1 MKAKNIGLIMKK
13 DLKGLGHERTIL
25 LAILLQLF
33 IALFS
38 SFLMVGLTS
47 MYDPSALSRYSTTH
61 YHIGYSGNDSDL
73 RDLLAS
79 DPSLRV
85 YDMELAPALQSL
97 KERKLAA
104 VVYVPDTKPDAAEPV
119 KITLYTIKN
128 DLQAAVVDVKLKEQ
142 FVKYE
147 GELRQVRADRIDE
160 EPIPLDIPTSNGGSD
175 FYEFVYGLL
184 IPLLVIMPAIISSA
198 LVIDLITEE
207 YQNNTLET
215 LLSTPIRA
223 NEIFWGKVTAALVI
237 VPVQAGVWLFLL
249 MLNGIVIVNAPQIL
263 VYVTLVALVLI
274 LVASITALYYRERTA
289 AQFVYSTAI
298 VVLMLFSLALPENPM
313 NLIAKLSTGSAGTEQ
328 WLVLGLIIAVVML
341 LSVFTNRYAS
351 KSMRINQAPR

>member
-1 MKAKNIGLIMKK
+1 MKK
-13 DLKGLGHERTIL
+13 DLRGLGHERTIL

-47 MYDPSALSRYSTTH
+47 MYDPAALSKNSPIH
-61 YHIGYSGNDSDL
+61 YHIAYSGSDSGL
-73 RDLLAS
+73 RNLLVS
-79 DPSLRV
+79 DNSLRV
-85 YDMELAPALQSL
+85 YNMDLAPALQTL
-97 KERKLAA
+97 KERKVAA
-104 VVYVPDTKPDAAEPV
+104 VVYVPDTKPDAADPV

-147 GELRQVRADRIDE
+147 GELRQIRAERIDA
-160 EPIPLDIPTSNGGSD
+160 EPVPLEIPKNTGGND

-215 LLSTPIRA
+215 LLSAPISA
-223 NEIFWGKVTAALVI
+223 NEIFWGKVAAALVL
-237 VPVQAGVWLFLL
+237 VPLQAGTWLFLL
-249 MLNGIVIVNAPQIL
+249 VLNGITVVNAPQIL
-263 VYVTLVALVLI
+263 LYVTLLAMVLI

-298 VVLMLFSLALPENPM
+298 VVLMLFSLALPDNPM
-313 NLIAKLSTGSAGTEQ
+313 NLIAKLSTGSAGPEQ
-328 WLVLGLIIAVVML
+328 WLVLGLIIAVVL
-341 LSVFTNRYAS
+341 VLSVATNRYAE

>member
-1 MKAKNIGLIMKK
+1 MKIKNIGLVMKK

-47 MYDPSALSRYSTTH
+47 MYDPTTIQKNSTIRYPVAYVGT
-61 YHIGYSGNDSDL
+61 DSDL
-73 RDLLAS
+73 RDLMAS
-79 DPSLRV
+79 DRGLRV
-85 YDMELAPALQSL
+85 YDMELSPALQSL

-104 VVYVPDTKPDAAEPV
+104 VVYVPDTKPDAVDPV

-128 DLQAAVVDVKLKEQ
+128 DIQAAVVDVKLKDS

-147 GELRQVRADRIDE
+147 AMLRQIRADRIEE
-160 EPIPLDIPTSNGGSD
+160 EPIPLDIPKSNGGSD
-175 FYEFVYGLL
+175 YYEFVYGLL

-215 LLSTPIRA
+215 LLSTPIRS
-223 NEIFWGKVTAALVI
+223 NEIFWGKVMAALVL
-237 VPVQAGVWLFLL
+237 VPVQAGTWLFLL
-249 MLNGIVIVNAPQIL
+249 MLNGITIVNAPQIL
-263 VYVTLVALVLI
+263 IYVTMVALVLI
-274 LVASITALYYRERTA
+274 LVASVTALYYRERTA

-298 VVLMLFSLALPENPM
+298 VVLMLFSLALPQNPM
-313 NLIAKLSTGSAGTEQ
+313 NLIAKLSTGSAGMEQ
-328 WLVLGLIIAVVML
+328 WLVLGLIVAVVMI
-341 LSVFTNRYAS
+341 LSVMTNRYAANS
-351 KSMRINQAPR
+351 LRINHAPR